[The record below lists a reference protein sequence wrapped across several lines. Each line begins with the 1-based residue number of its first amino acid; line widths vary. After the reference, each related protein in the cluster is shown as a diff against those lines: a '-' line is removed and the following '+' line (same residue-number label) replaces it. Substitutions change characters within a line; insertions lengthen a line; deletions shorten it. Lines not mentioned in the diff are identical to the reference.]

1 MCSGRD
7 PSCGLFHLPP
17 PPDLHLRVKGDL
29 SDILLGHN
37 TWTTYHMMLRVFK
50 HYDFGGLSD
59 SRAVGRRVSMSSY
72 PGALSSIDDFY
83 ILGAPSHM
91 VVMVSAHVPHHV

>member
-1 MCSGRD
+1 M
-7 PSCGLFHLPP
+7 
-17 PPDLHLRVKGDL
+17 KGDL
-29 SDILLGHN
+29 SDIFVGHN

-50 HYDFGGLSD
+50 HYDFNGLSD
-59 SRAVGRRVSMSSY
+59 NPSAVGKKVSMSSY

-91 VVMVSAHVPHHV
+91 VVMVGSQSTSRDVF